1 MAHAGDVLRLNQE
14 GITPLTLSARAVAAW
29 TQGLVEVEH
38 QPLADVVAALR
49 PYHAGVIDLQADVAD
64 LRVTGRFPLD
74 PHRALQ
80 MLVDTLPIDVRVI
93 AGLWVRIR
101 AR

>member
-1 MAHAGDVLRLNQE
+1 
-14 GITPLTLSARAVAAW
+14 
-29 TQGLVEVEH
+29 
-38 QPLADVVAALR
+38 
-49 PYHAGVIDLQADVAD
+49 

>member
-1 MAHAGDVLRLNQE
+1 
-14 GITPLTLSARAVAAW
+14 
-29 TQGLVEVEH
+29 
-38 QPLADVVAALR
+38 VAALR

>member
-1 MAHAGDVLRLNQE
+1 MPMLWPA
-14 GITPLTLSARAVAAW
+14 LTES
-29 TQGLVEVEH
+29 
-38 QPLADVVAALR
+38 
-49 PYHAGVIDLQADVAD
+49 YC
-64 LRVTGRFPLD
+64 RVTGRFPLD